1 MRYVALDFE
10 TTGTIAG
17 FPNEPWQLGLVA
29 IEGGRVIPETRWE
42 TYLRVDASRP
52 FSPRAPGRWAEIRD
66 MLDAAPAFM
75 EIWPEVSERLV
86 GMPLVAHN
94 AATERTI
101 LEHMA
106 PMTQFGPWV
115 DTLKLV
121 RRYWPILKSYALG
134 DIIRTFS
141 LERQVMELCPGR
153 TWHDALFD
161 ACAGAVLFRHVQTYC
176 RSIHF
181 WRSYVSPKL
190 HDFSY
195 TYTLGSSD
203 AIGTVW

>member
-29 IEGGRVIPETRWE
+29 IEDGRAIPETRWE
-42 TYLRVDASRP
+42 TYFRVDAARP

-66 MLDAAPAFM
+66 VLDAAPAFM
-75 EIWPEVSERLV
+75 EIWPEVSERLIGV
-86 GMPLVAHN
+86 PLVAHN

-106 PMTQFGPWV
+106 PMTPFGPWV

-121 RRYWPILKSYALG
+121 RRYWPLLKSYALG

-161 ACAGAVLFRHVQTYC
+161 ACAGAVLFNHVQS
-176 RSIHF
+176 R
-181 WRSYVSPKL
+181 VGL
-190 HDFSY
+190 AN
-195 TYTLGSSD
+195 L
-203 AIGTVW
+203 A